1 MHGSKMCIDKDTY
14 THLIIL
20 IMKCLEEE
28 NFKESLQALEQ
39 ESKIFFNVHRFGEIV
54 MNGEWEKAEKYLSAF
69 TKLDDS
75 NHSKK
80 MFFELRKHKYCE
92 ALCRYKL

>member
-1 MHGSKMCIDKDTY
+1 
-14 THLIIL
+14 
-20 IMKCLEEE
+20 
-28 NFKESLQALEQ
+28 
-39 ESKIFFNVHRFGEIV
+39 